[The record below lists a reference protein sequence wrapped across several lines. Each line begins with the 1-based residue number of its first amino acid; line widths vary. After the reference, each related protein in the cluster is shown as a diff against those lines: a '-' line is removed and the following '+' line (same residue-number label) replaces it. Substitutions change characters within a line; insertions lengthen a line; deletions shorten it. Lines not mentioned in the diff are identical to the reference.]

1 MSRNSQLRSRQGTCS
16 KERLSRTS
24 PIHRIDSR
32 LPQYLLSRATL
43 PPSKRSRSAETIS
56 DTTFLWRLSWNF
68 KRLRDLTARKSTV
81 LLKFQSKTTVY
92 LARVRP
98 SLYSVLALDASSS
111 LRSEWTRL
119 LLADW
124 SNPSDLPIRDPAHT
138 GRVSLHLLWELLILE
153 TFRVNLTP
161 KTLRPTFW
169 GMNFHV
175 SSTIR
180 HPRSRGWW
188 KTANLPMRKP
198 TNNSAR
204 VPRP

>member
-1 MSRNSQLRSRQGTCS
+1 MSRNSQLLSRRGTCS

-32 LPQYLLSRATL
+32 LPQYLLLKVTL
-43 PPSKRSRSAETIS
+43 PLSKRSRLVETIS
-56 DTTFLWRLSWNF
+56 DTTFLWRPSWNF
-68 KRLRDLTARKSTV
+68 KRLSDLTARKSTV

-98 SLYSVLALDASSS
+98 SLYSVLALNASSS
-111 LRSEWTRL
+111 LRREWTRL
-119 LLADW
+119 LLVDW
-124 SNPSDLPIRDPAHT
+124 SNPSDLPTRDWAHT
-138 GRVSLHLLWELLILE
+138 CRVSLHLLWELLILE
-153 TFRVNLTP
+153 TFRVNLTL
-161 KTLRPTFW
+161 KTRRLTFW

-175 SSTIR
+175 SLTIR
-180 HPRSRGWW
+180 HPRSSGWW

-198 TNNSAR
+198 MNNSAR